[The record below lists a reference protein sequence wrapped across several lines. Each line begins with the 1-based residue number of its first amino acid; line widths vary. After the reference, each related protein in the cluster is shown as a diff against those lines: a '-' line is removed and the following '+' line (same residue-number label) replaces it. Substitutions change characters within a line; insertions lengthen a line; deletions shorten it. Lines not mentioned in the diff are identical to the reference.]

1 MNPNVLICSVGT
13 EIFYRT
19 AEGGLVPDQSWEAH
33 LDKGWDRA
41 AVEAE
46 AAKYPQLKPQV
57 CWYVCVWAGLL
68 FVLSY
73 WGAPRLVGQTLPNTT
88 FCTLIMCCHQVASEQ
103 RRHKLSYHL
112 TRATPKQDAAVLQVG
127 RAADG

>member
-73 WGAPRLVGQTLPNTT
+73 WGRPQIGGANPSQHHFL
-88 FCTLIMCCHQVASEQ
+88 H
-103 RRHKLSYHL
+103 SYHVL
-112 TRATPKQDAAVLQVG
+112 PPGSIGAAAPQAELPP
-127 RAADG
+127 DTSNT